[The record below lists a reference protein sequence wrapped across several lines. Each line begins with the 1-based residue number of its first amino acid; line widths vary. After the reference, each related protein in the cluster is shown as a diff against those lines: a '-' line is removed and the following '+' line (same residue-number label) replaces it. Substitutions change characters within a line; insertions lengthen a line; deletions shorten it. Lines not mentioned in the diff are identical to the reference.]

1 MAVLAAGYGFDPTP
15 ILSRLRRRNA
25 GPPASS
31 GSRMSSNGP
40 GFDRVHCSAS
50 STSLAATARGAFGF
64 DSIDSGI

>member
-1 MAVLAAGYGFDPTP
+1 MAVLAARSGFDPTP
-15 ILSRLRRRNA
+15 ILGGRNA

-50 STSLAATARGAFGF
+50 SNSLAATARGAFGF